1 MTLNVRVGL
10 GGVEEKVVGD
20 GSGEGGVDGSED
32 GGVLEHISDTW
43 TKKTVGRTGCECQ
56 LMRSEELAEMRTGKV
71 DSGDEAG
78 EAAVGSGLH
87 DVLAGGSKDGVQD
100 VDHTD
105 GGTGIL
111 RRRKK
116 NVRSRPVPDITRVRS
131 GRWLST

>member
-1 MTLNVRVGL
+1 MR
-10 GGVEEKVVGD
+10 
-20 GSGEGGVDGSED
+20 
-32 GGVLEHISDTW
+32 
-43 TKKTVGRTGCECQ
+43 CQ
-56 LMRSEELAEMRTGKV
+56 LTRSEELTEMRTGKV

-111 RRRKK
+111 RRRRKK
-116 NVRSRPVPDITRVRS
+116 EEECQGEGQTITRARS
-131 GRWLST
+131 SCWLST

>member
-1 MTLNVRVGL
+1 
-10 GGVEEKVVGD
+10 
-20 GSGEGGVDGSED
+20 
-32 GGVLEHISDTW
+32 
-43 TKKTVGRTGCECQ
+43 
-56 LMRSEELAEMRTGKV
+56 MRSEELAEMRTGKV

-116 NVRSRPVPDITRVRS
+116 KNVRSRRVPDITRVRS
-131 GRWLST
+131 GCWLST